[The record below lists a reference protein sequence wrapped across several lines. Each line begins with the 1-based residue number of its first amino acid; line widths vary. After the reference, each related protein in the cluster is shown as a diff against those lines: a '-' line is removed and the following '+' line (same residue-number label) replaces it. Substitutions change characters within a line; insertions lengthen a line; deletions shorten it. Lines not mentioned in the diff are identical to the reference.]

1 MNNFEF
7 TATVNLTNAAEVKA
21 LNDFVQNIH
30 AARANAQNER
40 MAANLAAVDEI
51 IADAVQEAVTTTQEA
66 PKPTQEKKKLT
77 TKVETQPEVKS
88 EPQAEPQAGPQA
100 EPEQEAPAA
109 EEKATTLMP
118 YTLEDVREAIRACTA
133 ANRAH
138 GATLKAKLEELGATN
153 ATTLAPEHYAD
164 FIAFINGLD

>member
-21 LNDFVQNIH
+21 LNTFIADVH
-30 AARANAQNER
+30 AARANAQNDR

-51 IADAVQEAVTTTQEA
+51 IADAVKEAQEATQEA
-66 PKPTQEKKKLT
+66 PKPAQEKKKSAA
-77 TKVETQPEVKS
+77 KVETQPEVKN
-88 EPQAEPQAGPQA
+88 EPQA

-133 ANRAH
+133 ANRSH

-164 FIAFINGLD
+164 FIAFINKLD